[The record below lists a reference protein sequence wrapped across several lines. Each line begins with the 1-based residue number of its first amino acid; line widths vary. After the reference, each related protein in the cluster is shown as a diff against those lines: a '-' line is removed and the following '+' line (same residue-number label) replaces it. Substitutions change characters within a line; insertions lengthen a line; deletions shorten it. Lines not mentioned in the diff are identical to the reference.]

1 MTSGRVR
8 NVYKLTDIA
17 EQPGGLETLNDDEL
31 RVLVEHLRV
40 GLAAAEASKRG
51 KKARR
56 DWRERL
62 DRSETELARR
72 AEGA

>member
-56 DWRERL
+56 D
-62 DRSETELARR
+62 
-72 AEGA
+72 